1 MADSDLRRS
10 LSALFRPVCCALCKS
25 ALPPNLRCES
35 SAARRPAI
43 TCGACCDPMDVQVPV
58 DTGIDT
64 GAASTG
70 DGPQKGLSASCSDII
85 CKLCN
90 ERIWHDGQPHERI
103 RKEISRH
110 MNANGG
116 RCRPDGTFKPAK
128 EAKTLMEQ
136 MITNRNIFEVRGARG
151 CDFLQR
157 TDPPDAHQCSGCSK
171 LFPTLD
177 QANRHMQHTKC
188 KQARPS
194 SKATPVHCHITIGG
208 TLVRALPS
216 TRRRL
221 DSAFAAAPATPAI
234 RPAAI
239 SGTEMAGAVSTG
251 TIAMPTP
258 AFHQHN
264 SGEYMHCMLHCAFD
278 IFCKY
283 I

>member
-1 MADSDLRRS
+1 MYVHDHSS
-10 LSALFRPVCCALCKS
+10 LSTTGQTTWPTRYLCVVVGP
-25 ALPPNLRCES
+25 LPPCLLCVRYILPPPS
-35 SAARRPAI
+35 SNCPLSSSNCPPPPRPPLPPAAA
-43 TCGACCDPMDVQVPV
+43 AM
-58 DTGIDT
+58 DT
-64 GAASTG
+64 GAEADAASTEA
-70 DGPQKGLSASCSDII
+70 GPRKGVSASCCDII
-85 CKLCN
+85 CDHCN
-90 ERIWHDGQPHERI
+90 GRIWHDGQEKKQMRVML
-103 RKEISRH
+103 SRH

-221 DSAFAAAPATPAI
+221 DSAFAAVPATPAI
-234 RPAAI
+234 RP
-239 SGTEMAGAVSTG
+239 
-251 TIAMPTP
+251 
-258 AFHQHN
+258 
-264 SGEYMHCMLHCAFD
+264 
-278 IFCKY
+278 
-283 I
+283 